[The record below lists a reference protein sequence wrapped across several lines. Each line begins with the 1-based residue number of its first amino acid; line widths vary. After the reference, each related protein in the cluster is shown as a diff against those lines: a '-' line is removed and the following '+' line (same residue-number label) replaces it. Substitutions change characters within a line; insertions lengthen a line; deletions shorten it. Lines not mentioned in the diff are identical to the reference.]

1 MIETLA
7 FGFFECKYSVS
18 CIEYPPYMDLAVK
31 EWISTKNA
39 YKMGVVIFMV
49 NILML
54 IVGVPVAELL
64 F

>member
-1 MIETLA
+1 MA
-7 FGFFECKYSVS
+7 FSN
-18 CIEYPPYMDLAVK
+18 K

-54 IVGVPVAELL
+54 IVGIPVAELL

>member
-1 MIETLA
+1 
-7 FGFFECKYSVS
+7 
-18 CIEYPPYMDLAVK
+18 MDLAVK

-39 YKMGVVIFMV
+39 YKMGAVIFMV

-54 IVGVPVAELL
+54 IVGIPVAELL